1 VKKPVAESVKFARL
15 EDCGTMKVKD
25 VVTRIQGNQSCD
37 QSHDLMYLFDWS
49 LPCHCPQLAEELI
62 IPKYFA
68 GNYFK

>member
-25 VVTRIQGNQSCD
+25 VVARIQGNQSCD
-37 QSHDLMYLFDWS
+37 QSHDQMYLFDWS

-68 GNYFK
+68 GNFF